1 MSEPRLLVG
10 EGAFVTRVW
19 RLIVP
24 YWRGEERLRAWL
36 LLLGTIGCALGVVY
50 VEVLVNQWSRPF
62 YNAVQQMDGE
72 AFVRLLL
79 QFLVLA
85 VLMTL
90 GAMYKVYLQQMLEM
104 RWRVWLTHAFVTDWL
119 ADKVY
124 YHLELE
130 PRGTDNPD
138 QRMQED
144 LKFFTGVTLDL
155 ALGLLSAV
163 VTLVSFVWILWR
175 LSGALTVPIGQ
186 ATLEIPGYMVW
197 CALGYAIVG
206 SVLSHFVGR
215 PLISLNFRKQRLEA
229 DFRFGLV
236 RLRENV
242 EGAALY
248 GGEAQEKAGLFGRF
262 EAIRQNWWRLMLYT
276 RRLTGFRTGYNQIAV
291 VFPFLVAAPRY
302 FAGEIDFG
310 TLMQTAAAFG
320 AVQVALSWFVA
331 NYQGIAEWR
340 ASADR
345 LLTFHDA
352 LVDTAEE
359 RRRDTGIGVLRDG
372 HGEYAAESL
381 ELVLPNG
388 RPIVAGAAFTIRPGD
403 QVLVTGPS
411 GSGKSTLFRAL
422 AGIWPFGRGRV
433 RIPAGAKVMFLPQKP
448 YMPTGTLRDVV
459 SYPSPPDSFSDAE
472 IARVLAA
479 VRLES
484 LGARLGDTENWAM
497 QMSGGEQQKIAL
509 ARALLHRPDWLF
521 LDEATSALDEET
533 ERAVYRLL
541 GEELRG
547 ATVVS
552 IAHRGGLADYH
563 GRHLR
568 FEPSEG
574 ATRVVSG

>member
-1 MSEPRLLVG
+1 MNQRKLLVRR
-10 EGAFVTRVW
+10 GAFVTRVW

-24 YWRGEERLRAWL
+24 YWGSEERLRAWL
-36 LLLGTIGCALGVVY
+36 LLLGTIGFALGVVY

-62 YNAVQQMDGE
+62 FNAVQQMDRD

-79 QFLVLA
+79 EFLVLA

-104 RWRVWLTHAFVTDWL
+104 RWRVWLTHAYVNDWL
-119 ADKVY
+119 ADKVF
-124 YHLELE
+124 YHLELD

-163 VTLVSFVWILWR
+163 VALVSFVWILWR
-175 LSGALTVPIGQ
+175 LSGTLSVPVGD

-197 CALGYAIVG
+197 CALGYAIAG

-215 PLISLNFRKQRLEA
+215 PLISLNFQKQRLEA

-236 RLRENV
+236 RLRENA

-248 GGEAQEKAGLFGRF
+248 GGEAQERTGLFGRF

-276 RRLTGFRTGYNQIAV
+276 RRLTGFRIGYNQVAV
-291 VFPFLVAAPRY
+291 VFPFLVAAPR
-302 FAGEIDFG
+302 FFSGEIDFG

-331 NYQGIAEWR
+331 NYQGIAEWK

-359 RRRDTGIGVLRDG
+359 RRRDAGIGVLRDG
-372 HGEYAAESL
+372 GRYQAESL

-388 RPIVAGAAFTIRPGD
+388 RPIVAGTAFTIRPGD

-411 GSGKSTLFRAL
+411 GSGKSTMFRAL

-433 RIPAGAKVMFLPQKP
+433 RVPAGAKVMFLPQKP
-448 YMPTGTLRDVV
+448 YMPAGTLREVV
-459 SYPSPPDSFSDAE
+459 SYPSPPEAFGDAE
-472 IARVLAA
+472 MARVLAA
-479 VRLES
+479 VRLEG
-484 LGARLGDTENWAM
+484 LAGRLSDTENWAM

-521 LDEATSALDEET
+521 LDEATASLDEDT

-541 GEELRG
+541 AEELPG
-547 ATVVS
+547 ASVVS

-568 FEPSEG
+568 FEPTEG
-574 ATRVVSG
+574 PTRVVGG